1 MSKGVKANA
10 ESLGGIDKTIDS
22 FTGLTGDTDDY
33 LEHFLDKQ
41 EYKDFL
47 EEHKKQKSEDTK
59 ARSEADKLIDISNE
73 EGSIVVY
80 WLKTEAAAKYYG
92 RGTKWCTAAKYNN
105 MFNDYNQYGK
115 IYMIQIDEKGKK
127 SRKYQMHTET
137 GQFMDETD
145 TPTKTDDF
153 LKSVVPID
161 KEKKFTIWFKKTYA
175 YGYHT
180 RTKQLVINFIIPELI
195 EKLRELELEKLIFNV
210 STKDESF
217 DDVFSN
223 ELFLDKINN
232 LKTLTF
238 GDGFNLL
245 MDDVLP
251 LLTYKLETLE
261 FGGNFM
267 QPIFLDGSTKLIN
280 LNCLIFGHNFN
291 KPIKLVNL
299 NKLKSLELPETFN
312 ETIELY
318 DLSEFTTLELSAVFN
333 NRIVL
338 HKLPKLEKLVFGTK
352 FNQPLIEYSEDNTP
366 FYSLNELSNLKTLQ
380 FGDYFNQP
388 LYESLNGLTS
398 LEKLYF
404 GKRFNQPLIGYK
416 EDNEID
422 YEIDYN
428 SLNGLPNLNTLQFG
442 DLFNQPLYESLN
454 GLTRLEKLYFG
465 KKFNQPLIEYTED
478 NEIDYNSLDG
488 LPNLNTLQFGD
499 LFNQPLY
506 ESLNGLTRLEKL
518 KFGNEFNQPLYKSL
532 NGLTKLQILQFGN
545 EFNQHLQESLYGLP
559 NLQILRFGNEFNQ
572 PLYKS
577 LNGIK
582 SLQILQFGNEFN
594 QHLQESLYGLPNLQI
609 LRFGNEFNQ
618 PLYKSLNGIKSLQSI
633 NFGIKFND
641 KLDYLIEQLPKLSN
655 ITLKFSYSHL
665 DDLKGYL
672 QKIKITRNRNI
683 NLDINY

>member
-454 GLTRLEKLYFG
+454 GLTRLEKL
-465 KKFNQPLIEYTED
+465 
-478 NEIDYNSLDG
+478 
-488 LPNLNTLQFGD
+488 
-499 LFNQPLY
+499 
-506 ESLNGLTRLEKL
+506 

-582 SLQILQFGNEFN
+582 S
-594 QHLQESLYGLPNLQI
+594 S
-609 LRFGNEFNQ
+609 
-618 PLYKSLNGIKSLQSI
+618 QSI